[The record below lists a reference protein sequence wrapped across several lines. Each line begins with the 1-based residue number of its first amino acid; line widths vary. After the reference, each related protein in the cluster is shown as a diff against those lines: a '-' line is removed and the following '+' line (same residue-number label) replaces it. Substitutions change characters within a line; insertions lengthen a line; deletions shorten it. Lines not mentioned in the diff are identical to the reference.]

1 MNGEMK
7 MNDVMKINEQPRSMV
22 AATPSQLL
30 QIAIEKGVDM
40 AQLEKLLDLQDRYE
54 ANQARKEYVKAMANF
69 KSNSP
74 DIYKDK
80 EVSFSGTYYTHA
92 SLGNI
97 CEVITQSL
105 AKHGLSHRWH
115 CEQEESKVKVTC
127 IITHVLGHSEST
139 SLQAKPDDS
148 GKKNSIQQIASTV
161 TYLQRYTLLAAT
173 GLAVKD
179 MLDDDAKGAEPEKE
193 KARPPLTDKGFL
205 KAIEAVKSKS
215 FTAAQVKSDY
225 TLTVDQ
231 ESAIEQAEKE
241 SA

>member
-1 MNGEMK
+1 MSNDVIE
-7 MNDVMKINEQPRSMV
+7 MNDQPRAIV

-30 QIAIEKGVDM
+30 QIAIEKGTDM
-40 AQLEKLLDLQDRYE
+40 AQLEKLMDLQERYE
-54 ANQARKEYVKAMANF
+54 ANQARKEYVKAMAEF
-69 KSNSP
+69 KRNSP

-80 EVSFSGTYYTHA
+80 EVAFSGTYYTHA

-97 CEVITQSL
+97 CEVVTQSL
-105 AKHGLSHRWH
+105 ANHGLSHRWH
-115 CEQEESKVKVTC
+115 AEQQDNKVKVTC

-139 SLQAKPDDS
+139 SLEAKPDDS

-179 MLDDDAKGAEPEKE
+179 MLDDDGKSSEPEKE
-193 KARPPLTDKGFL
+193 KAKPPLTDKGFV
-205 KAIEAVKSKS
+205 KALEAIKAGKV
-215 FTAAQVKSDY
+215 TALQVKADY
-225 TLTVDQ
+225 TLTADQ
-231 ESAIEQAEKE
+231 DIAISDAKKE

>member
-1 MNGEMK
+1 
-7 MNDVMKINEQPRSMV
+7 MNDVIEMNEQPRAIV
-22 AATPSQLL
+22 ASTPSQLL
-30 QIAIEKGVDM
+30 QIAIEKGTDM
-40 AQLEKLLDLQDRYE
+40 AQLEKLMDLQERYE
-54 ANQARKEYVKAMANF
+54 ANQARKEYVKAMASF

-80 EVSFSGTYYTHA
+80 EVAFSGTYYTHA

-97 CEVITQSL
+97 CEVVTQSL
-105 AKHGLSHRWH
+105 ANHGLSHRWH

-179 MLDDDAKGAEPEKE
+179 MLDDDGKDAEPEKP
-193 KARPPLTDKGFL
+193 KARPPLTDKGFV
-205 KAIEAVKSKS
+205 KALDAVKAGT
-215 FTAAQVKSDY
+215 FTSAQVKSDY
-225 TLTVDQ
+225 ALTPDQ
-231 ESAIEQAEKE
+231 EIAINDAAKE
-241 SA
+241 MK